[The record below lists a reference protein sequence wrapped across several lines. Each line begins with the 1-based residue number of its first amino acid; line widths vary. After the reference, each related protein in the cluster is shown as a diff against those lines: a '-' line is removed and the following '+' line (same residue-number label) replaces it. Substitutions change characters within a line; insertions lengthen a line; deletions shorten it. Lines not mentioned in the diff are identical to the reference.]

1 MVNIGEFS
9 EIVNSNNLTLEVGT
23 DNYITLKNLQ
33 LHIGR
38 PESRKATTGGIVYT
52 YGKGDHWYTATLV
65 ATTPE
70 LEDSTPNFVFLTELD
85 SNGDLPSR
93 AWKIVAKNIS
103 GATKTFAATGLMN
116 ELDLRKGEEPD
127 SVEIDIRVRITGD
140 TIAVT

>member
-1 MVNIGEFS
+1 MANIGEFS
-9 EIVNSNNLTLEVGT
+9 EIVNSNNLTLEVGADT
-23 DNYITLKNLQ
+23 YITLRDLQ
-33 LHIGR
+33 LHVGR

-52 YGKGDHWYTATLV
+52 YGKGDHFFTATLIV
-65 ATTPE
+65 TTPE
-70 LEDSTPNFVFLTELD
+70 LEDATPNFMFLTELD

-103 GATKTFAATGLMN
+103 GATKTIAATGVMN
-116 ELDLRKGEEPD
+116 EFDIKKGTEPD

>member
-1 MVNIGEFS
+1 MANIGEFS
-9 EIVNSNNLTLEVGT
+9 EIINSNNLTLEVGT

-85 SNGDLPSR
+85 GNGDLPSR